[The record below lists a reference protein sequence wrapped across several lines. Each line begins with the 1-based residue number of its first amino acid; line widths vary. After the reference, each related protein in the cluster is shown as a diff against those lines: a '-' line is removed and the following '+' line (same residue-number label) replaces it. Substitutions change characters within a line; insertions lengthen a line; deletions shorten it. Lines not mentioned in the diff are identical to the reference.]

1 MKQDRRRIRKR
12 VGRALRFCF
21 AALTFAILLYVV
33 FALAFSTD
41 EEKRLARENQ
51 LYEERYAM
59 MMEREQMLSA
69 AIESLQER
77 DNALYEGL
85 FHTVAPAL
93 DPLDAADAIAHSD
106 SLSESFF
113 LSYSASKS
121 ENVRKMADRVE
132 DNFRDIFD
140 AFCARR
146 DSIPPLSAPV
156 ADFSAAQPGAS
167 VGMKYNP
174 MLRIDIRHD
183 GLDLIVPQGEPV
195 LAAAD
200 GRVSAIVRGSYVE
213 IDHRNGYKTR
223 YCCLD
228 EIRVSVGMNVA
239 RGRKIGT
246 VGISRGAFVPH
257 LHFEVLRGDTV
268 LDPVHYL
275 FSALGPDEYATV
287 LYTAVTTAQSLD

>member
-1 MKQDRRRIRKR
+1 MKKDRRRFRR
-12 VGRALRFCF
+12 FFGRALRYCF
-21 AALTFAILLYVV
+21 AALTFAVILYAI
-33 FALAFSTD
+33 FALTFSTD

-51 LYEERYAM
+51 LYEERYAQ
-59 MMEREQMLSA
+59 MMEREQMLSS
-69 AIESLQER
+69 AIEFLQAR

-85 FHTVAPAL
+85 FHTAAPAL
-93 DPLDAADAIAHSD
+93 DPLDAADAIADSD

-113 LSYSASKS
+113 LSYSASKA

-140 AFCARR
+140 AFAARR
-146 DSIPPLSAPV
+146 DSIPPLSAPIGDL
-156 ADFSAAQPGAS
+156 ALAQPGAS

-174 MLRIDIRHD
+174 MFRFDLRHD

-200 GRVSAIVRGSYVE
+200 GRVSAVIRGSYVE

-223 YCCLD
+223 YGCLD
-228 EIRVSVGMNVA
+228 DIRVSVGMNVT
-239 RGRKIGT
+239 RGKRIGC

-257 LHFEVLRGDTV
+257 LHFEVRRGGEV

-275 FSALGPDEYATV
+275 FSDLTPDAYAAV
-287 LYTAVTTAQSLD
+287 LYTSVTTGQSLD

>member
-1 MKQDRRRIRKR
+1 
-12 VGRALRFCF
+12 
-21 AALTFAILLYVV
+21 
-33 FALAFSTD
+33 
-41 EEKRLARENQ
+41 
-51 LYEERYAM
+51 
-59 MMEREQMLSA
+59 
-69 AIESLQER
+69 
-77 DNALYEGL
+77 
-85 FHTVAPAL
+85 
-93 DPLDAADAIAHSD
+93 
-106 SLSESFF
+106 
-113 LSYSASKS
+113 
-121 ENVRKMADRVE
+121 
-132 DNFRDIFD
+132 
-140 AFCARR
+140 
-146 DSIPPLSAPV
+146 
-156 ADFSAAQPGAS
+156 
-167 VGMKYNP
+167 

>member
-59 MMEREQMLSA
+59 MMERERMLSA

-93 DPLDAADAIAHSD
+93 DPLDAADAIADSD

-156 ADFSAAQPGAS
+156 ADFAAAQPGAS

-183 GLDLIVPQGEPV
+183 RLDLIVPQGEPV

-223 YCCLD
+223 YSCLD
-228 EIRVSVGMNVA
+228 EIRVSECRTRTENRHCGHLQGCFRPA
-239 RGRKIGT
+239 SALRGPSWRHGP
-246 VGISRGAFVPH
+246 RPCP
-257 LHFEVLRGDTV
+257 LPVLRPGSGRIRHR
-268 LDPVHYL
+268 PVHGRHHRPV
-275 FSALGPDEYATV
+275 A
-287 LYTAVTTAQSLD
+287 